1 MIEPEITIRQA
12 LIEDLPAM
20 TDIYNEVIMEGNY
33 TADLNTFSVKD
44 RKVWFDAHDQYPYH
58 IFVLEIDQKI
68 LGYFYFSPW
77 RAGREALKSVA
88 EISFFLSKE
97 VRGQGLGNM
106 LMEKSLTIAR
116 ELGFKHLL
124 AILLDINSRSA
135 NLLEKWGF
143 KVVGELS
150 DVIKLP
156 DMIVGQ
162 LIMLNKLAK

>member
-1 MIEPEITIRQA
+1 
-12 LIEDLPAM
+12 
-20 TDIYNEVIMEGNY
+20 
-33 TADLNTFSVKD
+33 
-44 RKVWFDAHDQYPYH
+44 
-58 IFVLEIDQKI
+58 
-68 LGYFYFSPW
+68 
-77 RAGREALKSVA
+77 
-88 EISFFLSKE
+88 
-97 VRGQGLGNM
+97 M